1 MPINIKEPLKV
12 FDSGSN
18 KIKRSFKRLLWGH
31 TKVSL
36 DGTNEKKEAH
46 GADKSRDDQ
55 ARITNGEKKKKKGD
69 GYENWRYSK
78 TARFGLNKKKICVSG
93 EKAVSAK
100 FQDWLTRKK
109 RGTYSNRPQRYYQL
123 PGPGT
128 G

>member
-55 ARITNGEKKKKKGD
+55 ARITNGEKKKKRGMD
-69 GYENWRYSK
+69 MRTGGTQR
-78 TARFGLNKKKICVSG
+78 LQDLVLIKKKSVLVG
-93 EKAVSAK
+93 RR
-100 FQDWLTRKK
+100 L
-109 RGTYSNRPQRYYQL
+109 
-123 PGPGT
+123 
-128 G
+128 